1 MSRFDDQPIFRN
13 GTTISAID
21 EGLRTFMLRV
31 YNYMALG
38 IGISGLMAYFVA
50 STPALAHVVKD
61 FHLLFMLAPLGVVL
75 FLGARI
81 DKMEASTAQTLF
93 WVYAALMGI
102 SLSIV
107 LAMFKLE
114 SVARIFFITASVF
127 GSMSL
132 YGYTTK
138 KDLTSM
144 GSFMIMGLW
153 GVILASIVN
162 MFMQS
167 SAMQLLISVLSVII
181 FTALTAYDTQ
191 KIKEIYAES
200 DHTEIASKKA
210 VFGALTLYLDFINIF
225 MSLLYIFGDRK

>member
-13 GTTISAID
+13 GTTVSTID

-38 IGISGLMAYFVA
+38 LGLTGIVAYFVI
-50 STPALAHVVKD
+50 SNGMMKSLAP
-61 FHLLFMLAPLGVVL
+61 FALLFMLPPFGVVM
-75 FLGARI
+75 FLSVRL
-81 DKMEASTAQTLF
+81 DKIESATAQMLF
-93 WVYAALMGI
+93 WVYAALMGV
-102 SLSIV
+102 SLSFM
-107 LAMFKLE
+107 LAHFTTE
-114 SVARIFFITASVF
+114 SIARVFFITASVF

-153 GVILASIVN
+153 GVILASVVN

-200 DHTEIASKKA
+200 DHAEIANKKA

-225 MSLLYIFGDRK
+225 MSLLYILGDRK